1 MSAIDTQEATV
12 EYRQIGKTELLVSE
26 IGFGCG
32 GNAGLMVRGSPEEQR
47 QVVARAIELGIN
59 YFDNAPDYGNGLAE
73 ENLGRVL
80 KDLKVRP
87 VITSKVEVRHTD
99 LGDIAGH
106 VVRSTEESLKRL
118 GVDYLDILQI
128 HNGPTLSPPKLEG
141 RSYTQ
146 LWIEDY
152 LRPGGA
158 LEGLQRVGRD
168 GKTRYLGFICRGN
181 DAYQVRQLVDTHMF
195 QMINVPYTLL
205 NPTAGMAK
213 PIGLDVDRDFGGV
226 IDYAYTH
233 GVGTAIY
240 SPLVGGFLTDH
251 VVSGGVRHPLAGPR
265 DSSSEAYQRSLEMA
279 RALSFLRREGTH
291 TLTQAA
297 IRFILMHHGVTA
309 VLGGFSAMS
318 HLEEIVQ
325 VSGAGPLAPELVAR
339 VEMVWRANFGF
350 AGPPPAAGGG

>member
-1 MSAIDTQEATV
+1 V
-12 EYRQIGKTELLVSE
+12 EYRQIGNTELWVSE

-32 GNAGLMVRGSPEEQR
+32 GNAGLMVRGSPDEQR
-47 QVVARAIELGIN
+47 QVVARAVELGIN

-80 KDLKVRP
+80 KELQLRP
-87 VITSKVEVRHTD
+87 VITSKVEVRQAN

-106 VVRSTEESLKRL
+106 VVRSTEASLQRL
-118 GVDYLDILQI
+118 GVDSLDILQI
-128 HNGPTLSPPKLEG
+128 HNGPAPSPPKLEG
-141 RSYTQ
+141 RVYTQ

-158 LEGLQRVGRD
+158 LEGLQRVLRD
-168 GKTRYLGFICRGN
+168 GKARYLGFICRGN
-181 DAYQVRQLVDTHMF
+181 DAYQVRQLLDTHLF

-205 NPTAGMAK
+205 NPTAGRAR
-213 PIGLDVDRDFGGV
+213 PVGLEVDRDFGGV
-226 IDYAYTH
+226 IDYASTH

-240 SPLVGGFLTDH
+240 SPLAGGFLTDH
-251 VVSGGVRHPLAGPR
+251 VVSGGDRHPLAGPR
-265 DSSSEAYQRSLEMA
+265 DPSSEAYRRNLGMA
-279 RALSFLRREGTH
+279 QALGFLRREGAH

-297 IRFILMHHGVTA
+297 IRFILMHKGVTA

-318 HLEEIVQ
+318 HLEEIAQ
-325 VSGAGPLAPELVAR
+325 VSGAGPLAHELMAR

-350 AGPPPAAGGG
+350 AGPPPVAGGG

>member
-1 MSAIDTQEATV
+1 V
-12 EYRQIGKTELLVSE
+12 EYRQVGNTELRVSE

-47 QVVARAIELGIN
+47 QVVARAVELGIN

-80 KDLKVRP
+80 KELKVRP
-87 VITSKVEVRHTD
+87 FITSKVEVRHTN
-99 LGDIAGH
+99 LGDISGH

-118 GVDYLDILQI
+118 GVDYLDILQL
-128 HNGPTLSPPKLEG
+128 HNGPAPSPPKLEG

-158 LEGLQRVGRD
+158 LEGLQRVLHN
-168 GKTRYLGFICRGN
+168 GKARYLGFICRGN
-181 DAYQVRQLVDTHMF
+181 DAYQVRQLVDTNIF
-195 QMINVPYTLL
+195 RMINVPYTLL

-213 PIGLDVDRDFGGV
+213 PIGLEVDRDFGAV
-226 IDYAYTH
+226 IDYAHAH

-240 SPLVGGFLTDH
+240 SPLAGGFLTDH
-251 VVSGGVRHPLAGPR
+251 SVAGGDRHPLAGPR
-265 DSSSEAYQRSLEMA
+265 EVASEVYRHTLEMA

-297 IRFILMHHGVTA
+297 IRFILMHQGVTV

-325 VSGAGPLAPELVAR
+325 VSGAGPLAPELIAR
-339 VEMVWRANFGF
+339 VEMVWRANFGVQQN
-350 AGPPPAAGGG
+350 

>member
-1 MSAIDTQEATV
+1 
-12 EYRQIGKTELLVSE
+12 
-26 IGFGCG
+26 
-32 GNAGLMVRGSPEEQR
+32 
-47 QVVARAIELGIN
+47 VARAVELGIN

-73 ENLGRVL
+73 QNLGRVL
-80 KDLKVRP
+80 QELKVRP
-87 VITSKVEVRHTD
+87 IITSKVEVRHPD

-118 GVDYLDILQI
+118 GVDYLDILQL
-128 HNGPTLSPPKLEG
+128 HNGPAPSPPKLEG

-158 LEGLQRVGRD
+158 LEGLQRVLHN
-168 GKTRYLGFICRGN
+168 GKARYLGFICRGN
-181 DAYQVRQLVDTHMF
+181 DAYQVRQLVDTNIF
-195 QMINVPYTLL
+195 RMINVPYTLL

-213 PIGLDVDRDFGGV
+213 PIGLEVDRDFGGV
-226 IDYAYTH
+226 IDYAH
-233 GVGTAIY
+233 AHSVGTAIY
-240 SPLVGGFLTDH
+240 SPLAGGFLTDH
-251 VVSGGVRHPLAGPR
+251 NVAGGNRHPLAGPR
-265 DSSSEAYQRSLEMA
+265 EVASEVYRHTLEMA

-297 IRFILMHHGVTA
+297 IRFILMHQGVTV

-325 VSGAGPLAPELVAR
+325 VSGAGPLAPELIAR
-339 VEMVWRANFGF
+339 VEMVWRANFGVQKN
-350 AGPPPAAGGG
+350 

>member
-12 EYRQIGKTELLVSE
+12 EYRQVGHTELRVSE

-32 GNAGLMVRGSPEEQR
+32 GNAGLMVRGSPDEQR
-47 QVVARAIELGIN
+47 QVVERAVELGIN

-73 ENLGRVL
+73 ENLGQVL
-80 KDLKVRP
+80 KELKLRP

-106 VVRSTEESLKRL
+106 VVRSTEESLTRL

-128 HNGPTLSPPKLEG
+128 HNGPAPSPPKLQG
-141 RSYTQ
+141 RAYTQ

-158 LEGLQRVGRD
+158 LEGLQRVVHE
-168 GKTRYLGFICRGN
+168 GKARYLGFICRGD
-181 DAYQVRQLVDTHMF
+181 DAYQVRQLLDTHLF

-205 NPTAGMAK
+205 NPTAGMAR
-213 PIGLDVDRDFGGV
+213 PVGLDVDRDFGRV
-226 IDYAYTH
+226 IDYAYAQ

-240 SPLVGGFLTDH
+240 SPLAGGFLTDH
-251 VVSGGVRHPLAGPR
+251 SVAGGERHPLAGAR
-265 DSSSEAYQRSLEMA
+265 ESTSEAYQHTLEMA
-279 RALSFLRREGTH
+279 GALRFLRQDERQ

-297 IRFILMHHGVTA
+297 IRFILMHQGVTV
-309 VLGGFSAMS
+309 VLGGFSAIS
-318 HLEEIVQ
+318 HLEEIVHA
-325 VSGAGPLAPELVAR
+325 SGAGPLAPELMAR
-339 VEMVWRANFGF
+339 VEMVWRANFGLRNH
-350 AGPPPAAGGG
+350 

>member
-1 MSAIDTQEATV
+1 VTEEKEAIV
-12 EYRQIGKTELLVSE
+12 EYRQVGNTELQVSE

-32 GNAGLMVRGSPEEQR
+32 GNAGLMVRGSLEEQR
-47 QVVARAIELGIN
+47 QVVARAVELGIN
-59 YFDNAPDYGNGLAE
+59 YFDNAPDYGNGAAE

-80 KDLKVRP
+80 KALKIRP
-87 VITSKVEVRHTD
+87 VITSKVEVRHAD

-128 HNGPTLSPPKLEG
+128 HNGPAPSPPKLEG
-141 RSYTQ
+141 RAYTQ

-158 LEGLQRVGRD
+158 LEGLQRVLHD
-168 GKTRYLGFICRGN
+168 GKARYVGFICRGN
-181 DAYQVRQLVDTHMF
+181 DGYQVRQLIDTNLF
-195 QMINVPYTLL
+195 RMINVPYTLL

-213 PIGLDVDRDFGGV
+213 PRGLEVDHDFGEV
-226 IDYAYTH
+226 IHYAHEH
-233 GVGTAIY
+233 GVGAAIY
-240 SPLVGGFLTDH
+240 SPLAGGFLTDH
-251 VVSGGVRHPLAGPR
+251 SVAGGDRHPLAGSR
-265 DSSSEAYQRSLEMA
+265 DPASEAYRRTLEMA

-297 IRFILMHHGVTA
+297 IRFILMHQGVTV

-325 VSGAGPLAPELVAR
+325 VSGAGSLAPELMAR

-350 AGPPPAAGGG
+350 QKN